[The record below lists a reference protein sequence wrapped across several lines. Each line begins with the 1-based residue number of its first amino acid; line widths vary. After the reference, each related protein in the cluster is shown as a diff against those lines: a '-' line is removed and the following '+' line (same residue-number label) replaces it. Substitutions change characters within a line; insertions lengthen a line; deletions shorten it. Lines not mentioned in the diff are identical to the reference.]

1 MRSGLSKRAYLFLA
15 AATVSILLAAV
26 WFVLHGTSAR
36 PDLVAGGR
44 SGPPAHEAAP
54 PTPTLITLRKMLPT
68 LGGRANADDL
78 AAMTGFYGEPDGR
91 ADLGKRERAF
101 R

>member
-15 AATVSILLAAV
+15 AASVSLLLAAV

-36 PDLVAGGR
+36 PALVAGAQ
-44 SGPPAHEAAP
+44 SGLAHEAAP
-54 PTPTLITLRKMLPT
+54 PTPTLIMLRKMLPT

-78 AAMTGFYGEPDGR
+78 AAMTGFYGER
-91 ADLGKRERAF
+91 TELADLGNRERAF
-101 R
+101 G